1 METYATL
8 KVRCKMNRI
17 NIIKNRNINFLLC
30 KEKAITEESIKSAST
45 SEWRR
50 RIKP

>member
-17 NIIKNRNINFLLC
+17 NIIKNSNFLLC